1 MWRAMT
7 HFNEVRTAARK
18 PLLEQWPELQQ
29 RDRRGYAA
37 IRAKVIA
44 ALERRDRSGQ
54 LQELFDAEDQVAQGE
69 EQEYQEELS
78 EARVLRFVRL
88 AKSVILAHRLRES
101 AEAAVRERYER
112 LVATEAGS
120 LLPPASVARREKAPA
135 E

>member
-1 MWRAMT
+1 MQTGAPTRGRRSSMWQAMA

-54 LQELFDAEDQVAQGE
+54 LRDCAGVDVGVGVDVVAAGPVG
-69 EQEYQEELS
+69 
-78 EARVLRFVRL
+78 AVTMTGTVLTTQP
-88 AKSVILAHRLRES
+88 ES
-101 AEAAVRERYER
+101 D
-112 LVATEAGS
+112 
-120 LLPPASVARREKAPA
+120 
-135 E
+135 